1 MLTRYKI
8 TVNVE
13 IDSGEELNFSIFRS
27 FFENK
32 DAEAYCR
39 AFADG
44 VAVAQDGSIL
54 SSAFNSLQKVPKL
67 TQNHAQT

>member
-1 MLTRYKI
+1 MLIRYKI

-13 IDSGEELNFSIFRS
+13 TNSGEELNFSVFRS

-32 DAEAYCR
+32 DAAAYCR

-44 VAVAQDGSIL
+44 TAVAHDGSVIN
-54 SSAFNSLQKVPKL
+54 SSFNSLQVS
-67 TQNHAQT
+67 

>member
-1 MLTRYKI
+1 MLIRYKI
-8 TVNVE
+8 TVNVGTN
-13 IDSGEELNFSIFRS
+13 SGEELNFSVFRS

-44 VAVAQDGSIL
+44 AAVAHDGSVL
-54 SSAFNSLQKVPKL
+54 NSAFNSLKVS
-67 TQNHAQT
+67 